1 MLTGNV
7 AVGSCI
13 ALSAG
18 VTVEAGID
26 FKNALTKRL
35 TC

>member
-7 AVGSCI
+7 EVGSCI
-13 ALSAG
+13 ALSA

-26 FKNALTKRL
+26 FKNALVKRL

>member
-1 MLTGNV
+1 MFTGNV
-7 AVGSCI
+7 AVGSFI
-13 ALSAG
+13 ALSA

-26 FKNALTKRL
+26 FKNALAKRL

>member
-7 AVGSCI
+7 AVESFI
-13 ALSAG
+13 TLSA

-26 FKNALTKRL
+26 FKNALAKRL